1 MTDQPADPAP
11 PPETSTPEPTGQHG
25 RRGWILRL
33 TRRARSAVEGPRRP
47 EPEPATEPPP
57 LVPMEETDRGFRLAR
72 MSPFAIGFFGTLG
85 ALVAVALA
93 NMLGQVQ
100 SILVLVLVSLY
111 LALGLNPVVELM
123 NRRGLRRG
131 IGVFVVALFALG
143 GIVLI
148 GIAVLP
154 VFTEQVTQLATNAP
168 AYLRGLRENQ
178 QINTLDQRFGV
189 IDKVTKFLSGENL
202 VNNVLGGLLGAGKVV
217 ANAVFSIVVT
227 LVLTLYF
234 LASLPSIK
242 DTIYRLAPASQR
254 PRVRYLADEM
264 FRRIGG
270 YLSGMFVVVLCSG
283 TCAFI
288 FMNILGLGKYALAL
302 AVLTALFAFI
312 PLIGTNISMIL
323 VALVAF
329 SVLGP
334 VQALVTIGYYLLYQQ
349 LEAYFIQPRVMKR
362 SVDVPG
368 AVVIVVAL
376 AGGVLLGIV
385 GALIAIPTAAAL
397 LLLYREV
404 LLPRLDRS

>member
-1 MTDQPADPAP
+1 MTETP
-11 PPETSTPEPTGQHG
+11 PPSESPEPEAEPEKVDR
-25 RRGWILRL
+25 RRGGLLRRL
-33 TRRARSAVEGPRRP
+33 KRGAMAAVEGPPRLEE
-47 EPEPATEPPP
+47 EPIAPPP
-57 LVPMEETDRGFRLAR
+57 PPSQESERGFVLAR

-85 ALVAVALA
+85 AVVAYALMT
-93 NMLGQVQ
+93 MLGQVQ
-100 SILVLVLVSLY
+100 ALLVLVVVSLY
-111 LALGLNPVVELM
+111 LALGLNPLVELL

-131 IGVFVVALFALG
+131 LGVALVALLSLG
-143 GIVLI
+143 VIVLI
-148 GIAVLP
+148 GSAVVP
-154 VFTEQVTQLATNAP
+154 VFTEQVTTLVTNAP
-168 AYLRGLRENQ
+168 TLLRGLRENQ
-178 QINTLDQRFGV
+178 QINDLDARFGI
-189 IDKVTKFLSGENL
+189 IDKVTTFLSGENL
-202 VNNVLGGLLGAGKVV
+202 VNNVLGGLLGAGRVV

-242 DTIYRLAPASQR
+242 DAIYRLAPASRR

-283 TCAFI
+283 TCSFI

-302 AVLTALFAFI
+302 AVLTALLAFI
-312 PLIGTNISMIL
+312 PLIGTNISMVL
-323 VALVAF
+323 VALVAL

-334 VQALVTIGYYLLYQQ
+334 IHALVTIAYYLLYQQ
-349 LEAYFIQPRVMKR
+349 LEAYFIQPRVMRR

-368 AVVIVVAL
+368 PVVIVVAL
-376 AGGVLLGIV
+376 AGGLLFGIV